1 MNIDETPKHLIS
13 LEAGWFDYAQSLL
26 SEMAFICHVKRLP
39 CVRGVVELGGGLG
52 ATYSSLGRNRLGGRL
67 GVGKS
72 IHTVPHSP
80 AIIAYGVYSPRKL
93 KCISR
98 WSPDLSPPS
107 LGVGSVLWI
116 QCYVCTSG
124 LVHVR
129 KEGSQVCD

>member
-72 IHTVPHSP
+72 IHTVPHSL

-93 KCISR
+93 KCI
-98 WSPDLSPPS
+98 PS
-107 LGVGSVLWI
+107 LVGRQISHRLAWVWARCSGYSAMFVPRDL
-116 QCYVCTSG
+116 CT
-124 LVHVR
+124 
-129 KEGSQVCD
+129 